1 MASILKVDDLRGNTS
16 AGDITITSEGGA
28 ATQSL
33 QQGLLKAWCSWS
45 QTDTGNPYDTLN
57 ISSITDTSTVINV
70 LSYSSSFS
78 TVAGQC
84 PTATQNGTSSS
95 RNDQSSSDLQA
106 YNPSTNSINVISKS
120 NANPAYC
127 NVHTAGDLA

>member
-1 MASILKVDDLRGNTS
+1 MAGKIVADQIEHSTAGSIDTNYVV
-16 AGDITITSEGGA
+16 EG
-28 ATQSL
+28 T
-33 QQGLLKAWCSWS
+33 LKAWCSWS
-45 QTDTGNPYDTLN
+45 QTDTGNPYDTFN
-57 ISSITDTSTVINV
+57 ISSIVDTTTVINA

-78 TVAGQC
+78 TTAGQC

-106 YNPSTNSINVISKS
+106 YNPSTSGINVISKS

-127 NVHTAGDLA
+127 NLHTAGDLA